1 MNSTRTV
8 SIVVGGLALA
18 LLIAVIGVIVLA
30 IGNHPVP
37 DLLKE
42 IGVGALAALAGI
54 LARTNTEPDPTVK
67 AFTETTPLSGV
78 IESVPAEVHFHMH
91 NSGAETP
98 AGGVAVAE
106 TEPPI
111 F

>member
-18 LLIAVIGVIVLA
+18 LLIAVLGVIVLA

-54 LARTNTEPDPTVK
+54 LARTNTEPDPAVAALAT
-67 AFTETTPLSGV
+67 APLSPV
-78 IESVPAEVHFHMH
+78 LESVPSAVHFHMH
-91 NSGAETP
+91 APGAETP
-98 AGGVAVAE
+98 AETVVVAE
-106 TEPPI
+106 VDPTNS
-111 F
+111 